1 LQPIDQRTR
10 FIRRSP
16 AHATSGLATALSCGA
31 CSSVLVGGEDFAIDA
46 NLIEADA
53 NKHRSIPGARCVKN
67 IDPEQAR
74 RAASEQLAKLPISAH
89 KHFDAVDE
97 LVTVLLRKAPL
108 QGLNRL
114 RGFTNQTIESRSARS
129 SKKRCAICV
138 PKVIWNSKR
147 NSRLRRSGAK
157 SPADFIEAT
166 AKHARHQF
174 EVLTQQTK
182 EHPALAQN

>member
-16 AHATSGLATALSCGA
+16 AHATSGLATALPCGA

-129 SKKRCAICV
+129 SKKRCAIV
-138 PKVIWNSKR
+138 FRKLSGTQKGIR
-147 NSRLRRSGAK
+147 DLGDGAK

-182 EHPALAQN
+182 ELPALAQN